1 MITEEKQNSWH
12 MNRLIDVCD
21 INPTKKEIEDVN
33 DNTEVSFLPM
43 AGVSEDGILLSMQK
57 KKLKE
62 VRKGFTYFRDGDVLF
77 AKITPCMENGKRW
90 LANSLINGIGFGST
104 EFHVLRSNSEVTS
117 EWLYYFIS
125 RQNFRDEAEK
135 NMTGTAGQK
144 RVPRQFLENL
154 MLLVPPVEVQKRLT
168 ESLTKMDKL
177 RQKRDHANQTANKLL
192 QAVFLQMF
200 GDPQTNPKKWE
211 LKTLPE
217 IVAKDKYSIKRGPFG
232 GSLKK
237 KFFTTT
243 GFLVYEQFHAIN
255 NDFSKNR
262 YFIDEAKYKEL
273 EMFKVVE
280 GDLIISCSGVTLGRI
295 AEVPKGALSG
305 IINQALLK
313 VSLDKSKMNSK
324 YFMFL
329 FRGKTIQET
338 LFRLSRGSG
347 QPNLPPVPEIKAI
360 KFMAP
365 PIDLQNDFLSI
376 VEKIENI
383 MKKQGCSTNE
393 INQLFDSLM
402 SKAFKGKLNLETV
415 D

>member
-1 MITEEKQNSWH
+1 MMVSNEAQHSWG
-12 MNRLIDVCD
+12 NKPLGELVQFLDNIRVPLKKSDRAKRRGQIPYYGANGQVDWIDEYLFDEPLV
-21 INPTKKEIEDVN
+21 
-33 DNTEVSFLPM
+33 LL
-43 AGVSEDGILLSMQK
+43 AEDG
-57 KKLKE
+57 
-62 VRKGFTYFRDGDVLF
+62 GF
-77 AKITPCMENGKRW
+77 
-90 LANSLINGIGFGST
+90 FGSK
-104 EFHVLRSNSEVTS
+104 EHSIAYKIEGKSWVNNHAHVLRPKQEIDIDYLHWILSFYDVKPFLSGSTRFKLTKS
-117 EWLYYFIS
+117 DASRMPIS
-125 RQNFRDEAEK
+125 YPLDIQE
-135 NMTGTAGQK
+135 QK
-144 RVPRQFLENL
+144 RIAETLNKADDL
-154 MLLVPPVEVQKRLT
+154 KR
-168 ESLTKMDKL
+168 
-177 RQKRDHANQTANKLL
+177 KRKEANHMANKLL

-237 KFFTTT
+237 EFFTTT

-329 FRGKTIQET
+329 FRDKTIQET

-347 QPNLPPVPEIKAI
+347 QPNLPPMPEIKAI
-360 KFMAP
+360 KFMTP
-365 PIDLQNDFLSI
+365 PIDLQNDFASI

-402 SKAFKGKLNLETV
+402 SKAFKGELVTEV
-415 D
+415 A

>member
-1 MITEEKQNSWH
+1 MVLNNKRIPLVK
-12 MNRLIDVCD
+12 LGD
-21 INPTKKEIEDVN
+21 IVELVTSGATPTVGKKELYSNKDNGVPFFRIQNIHENHLILN
-33 DNTEVSFLPM
+33 DLKYVTREVHEKELCRSKISPNDILITITGRLGTATVVPKEVKEGNINQHLCLVRLKENVADPEYVSFHINSRQTH
-43 AGVSEDGILLSMQK
+43 AEITQK
-57 KKLKE
+57 QH
-62 VRKGFTYFRDGDVLF
+62 
-77 AKITPCMENGKRW
+77 
-90 LANSLINGIGFGST
+90 GST
-104 EFHVLRSNSEVTS
+104 RIALNHKSLCSLEIGLPPLKVQKQIVAILKKASS
-117 EWLYYFIS
+117 L
-125 RQNFRDEAEK
+125 K
-135 NMTGTAGQK
+135 QK
-144 RVPRQFLENL
+144 REQ
-154 MLLVPPVEVQKRLT
+154 
-168 ESLTKMDKL
+168 
-177 RQKRDHANQTANKLL
+177 ANQMANKLL
-192 QAVFLQMF
+192 QAVSLQMF

-237 KFFTTT
+237 EFFTTT

-329 FRGKTIQET
+329 FRGKTMQET

-347 QPNLPPVPEIKAI
+347 QPNLPPMPEIKAI
-360 KFMAP
+360 KFMTP
-365 PIDLQNDFLSI
+365 PIDLQNDFSSI

-402 SKAFKGKLNLETV
+402 SKTFKGELVN
-415 D
+415 